1 MELPPRF
8 TQPWQEI
15 ASSSELVKKTKTDQE
30 LQEKEQFITDIF
42 ESKSPDTSIKIPAQ
56 LRLGKRYLYGW
67 GTAQD
72 RISAIINLEEVSEQD
87 IYPSFKEEA
96 RILLQKYEKTLIPEI
111 PGSIQNIQINFAS
124 SPPKAFTDESLEQFS
139 DQPAQRPK
147 KKRSSAALKTL
158 EGSLLLKAIEN
169 NDTNSAINLI
179 KEGAILTIK
188 EPRTQ
193 LTLLALAAKNNNFRI
208 VQSLL
213 SAGANPNLGD
223 ESRGALAQA
232 SDPNIIQLLLMRG
245 AIMGINRA
253 LLHASARG
261 DAAIAQQLIQSG
273 ANVNFRECDNNC
285 TPLTLAANTAI
296 TQLLL
301 SLGASIGMEAA
312 LIRALAKENFEQA
325 QLLLN
330 NGARVN
336 FSTQNG
342 DNPLENAIKTRNIPA
357 IRWLI
362 AHRASRDTIIREPE
376 STRTHTPVM
385 TAQSLPEAT
394 PAEKESKI
402 AILNLLGQ

>member
-1 MELPPRF
+1 MMQHTILFTIIAFSLSSFSMELPPRF

-96 RILLQKYEKTLIPEI
+96 CILLQKYEKTLIPEI

-147 KKRSSAALKTL
+147 KKRSSAALKTP

-169 NDTNSAINLI
+169 NDTDSAINLI

-245 AIMGINRA
+245 AIMGINKA
-253 LLHASARG
+253 LLACISQRRYCNRTAT
-261 DAAIAQQLIQSG
+261 DTSPAQ
-273 ANVNFRECDNNC
+273 
-285 TPLTLAANTAI
+285 
-296 TQLLL
+296 
-301 SLGASIGMEAA
+301 M
-312 LIRALAKENFEQA
+312 
-325 QLLLN
+325 
-330 NGARVN
+330 
-336 FSTQNG
+336 
-342 DNPLENAIKTRNIPA
+342 
-357 IRWLI
+357 
-362 AHRASRDTIIREPE
+362 
-376 STRTHTPVM
+376 
-385 TAQSLPEAT
+385 
-394 PAEKESKI
+394 
-402 AILNLLGQ
+402 